1 LIFLRPPP
9 YRAAA
14 IPFRAPR
21 GDPKGRPMRRLAAT
35 AVLMT
40 SLLAH
45 PVQAEMTTEER
56 DALRAEIRTYLL
68 ENPEV
73 LVEAMSVLQER
84 EAVAALERDAML
96 VQTKAADIFASPTDW
111 VGGNLQGD
119 ITLVEFMDYR
129 CSYCRKAHDEVQE
142 LVKSDGNI
150 RYVIKEFPIL
160 GEGSLLSSQ
169 FAIAVRL
176 LHGDDAY
183 KAAHDALITL
193 RGEPSG
199 ETLGRLAS
207 DLGHDPAPILEKMGT
222 EEVKSIITANHA
234 LADAMEISGT
244 PTFVLKGQML
254 RGYVPLEEMRAI
266 VADARKEG

>member
-1 LIFLRPPP
+1 
-9 YRAAA
+9 
-14 IPFRAPR
+14 
-21 GDPKGRPMRRLAAT
+21 MRRLATT
-35 AVLMT
+35 AALMT
-40 SLLAH
+40 SLLAL
-45 PVQAEMTTEER
+45 PVGAEMTAEDR
-56 DALRAEIRTYLL
+56 DALREEIRSYLL

-84 EAVAALERDAML
+84 DAIAALERDAML
-96 VQTKAADIFASPTDW
+96 VQKKAADIFDSPTDW

-129 CSYCRKAHDEVQE
+129 CSYCRKAHAEVKE
-142 LVKSDGNI
+142 LVASDGNI

-160 GEGSLLSSQ
+160 GEASLLSSQ

-193 RGEPSG
+193 RGDPTA
-199 ETLGRLAS
+199 ETLGRLAA
-207 DLGHDPAPILEKMGT
+207 DLGHDPAPILEKMGSD
-222 EEVKSIITANHA
+222 EVRSIISANHA

-244 PTFVLKGQML
+244 PTFVLKDQML
-254 RGYVPLEEMRAI
+254 RGYVPLEDMRGI
-266 VADARKEG
+266 VAETRNEG

>member
-1 LIFLRPPP
+1 
-9 YRAAA
+9 
-14 IPFRAPR
+14 
-21 GDPKGRPMRRLAAT
+21 MRRTHRLLVAT
-35 AVLMT
+35 TALMT
-40 SLLAH
+40 ALLTL
-45 PVQAEMTTEER
+45 PVKAEMTAEER
-56 DALRAEIRTYLL
+56 DALRAEIRAYLI

-73 LVEAMSVLQER
+73 LVEAMDVLHER
-84 EAVAALERDAML
+84 EAAAEQERDALL
-96 VQTKAADIFASPTDW
+96 VQAKASDIFASPADW

-129 CSYCRKAHDEVQE
+129 CGYCRKAHDEVKE
-142 LVKSDGNI
+142 LVASDGNI

-160 GEGSLLSSQ
+160 GEASLSSSQ

-193 RGEPSG
+193 RGEPTA

-207 DLGHDPAPILEKMGT
+207 DLGHDPAPILAKMGT
-222 EEVKSIITANHA
+222 EEVMAIIRTNHS
-234 LADAMEISGT
+234 LADGMEISGT
-244 PTFVLKGQML
+244 PTFVLKDQML

-266 VADARKEG
+266 VAEARTEG

>member
-1 LIFLRPPP
+1 
-9 YRAAA
+9 
-14 IPFRAPR
+14 
-21 GDPKGRPMRRLAAT
+21 MRRLATT
-35 AVLMT
+35 AALMT
-40 SLLAH
+40 SLLAL
-45 PVQAEMTTEER
+45 PVGAEMTAEDR
-56 DALRAEIRTYLL
+56 DALREEIRSYLL

-73 LVEAMSVLQER
+73 LVEAMTVLQER
-84 EAVAALERDAML
+84 DAIAALERDAML
-96 VQTKAADIFASPTDW
+96 VQTKAADIFDSPTDW

-129 CSYCRKAHDEVQE
+129 CSYCRKAHAEVKE
-142 LVKSDGNI
+142 LVASDGNI

-160 GEGSLLSSQ
+160 GEASLVSSQ

-193 RGEPSG
+193 RGDPTA
-199 ETLGRLAS
+199 ETLGRLAA

-222 EEVKSIITANHA
+222 DEVRSIISANHA

-244 PTFVLKGQML
+244 PTFVLKDQML
-254 RGYVPLEEMRAI
+254 RGYVPLEDMRGI
-266 VADARKEG
+266 VAETRNEG